1 MADENNTRTRAACK
15 RSLRPPDRRQRK
27 RLPAGATPRKGR
39 AGRRRAPLPGRRRP
53 AGGGSSAGS
62 YGTKRLPCI
71 HAREPAIGATR
82 RSAGCAC
89 SGVTD
94 TRPRRSA
101 GGSACRR
108 MPSSGKLYRLDL
120 PPARRRSGKA
130 VPPAYRRDGRVFPSR
145 NRPTS
150 CRSSTVCRHRAAQ
163 RSQPTLNL
171 VPPAAL
177 QARGVAPVRGHSNPA
192 AGR

>member
-39 AGRRRAPLPGRRRP
+39 AGRRRAPLPGAAP
-53 AGGGSSAGS
+53 AGGGEGLQQVH
-62 YGTKRLPCI
+62 GTKRLPCI
-71 HAREPAIGATR
+71 HVREPAIGATR

-108 MPSSGKLYRLDL
+108 MPSSGKRTGSTCQ
-120 PPARRRSGKA
+120 PARRRSGKA

-145 NRPTS
+145 NWPTS